1 MRRDNEKKH
10 QENIDLILKINEE
23 HLVKSDAIF
32 LQAPGLN
39 MNILVADNRSLSD
52 FKKKIINVPYN
63 CQKANY
69 TNMMEIFRKLIS
81 VRLEVND
88 DVVKKMI

>member
-1 MRRDNEKKH
+1 MRRENEKKH

-39 MNILVADNRSLSD
+39 MNILVGENKSLSD
-52 FKKKIINVPYN
+52 FRKKIINVPYN

-69 TNMMEIFRKLIS
+69 TNMMEVFKKLIA
-81 VRLEVND
+81 VRLEIKD
-88 DVVKKMI
+88 EAIKKII